1 MMKKYRSGGTPWTV
15 IIDPAAKRSSRT
27 IHLISR
33 IVLTIIVFSYST
45 TAAQEE
51 WIVGR
56 FSAATPGNRLPGD
69 WEPLTFKKI
78 KKHTRYSLVSDS
90 GQTVVKAVCDGSS
103 SGLIRHVRIDPQKY
117 PIIEW
122 RWKITNVFKK
132 GNVTQKAGDDYPAR
146 LYITFEFDSET
157 AGLMERAKYKALK
170 LVFGKTPPSGVINYI
185 WASKAPDGT
194 VVPSPYTNQ
203 SIMMVVQSR
212 KADLNKWV
220 IEKRDIRADYM
231 AAFGKKPP
239 MISGIAIM
247 TDGNDTGE
255 SAVTYYGDIVMKSKN

>member
-1 MMKKYRSGGTPWTV
+1 MSYRPSKW
-15 IIDPAAKRSSRT
+15 IKNDQYPASKRSSKS

-51 WIVGR
+51 WVVGR
-56 FSAATPGNRLPGD
+56 FSVATPGNQLPNE

-78 KKHTRYSLVSDS
+78 KKHTRYSLVRDS

-103 SGLIRHVRIDPQKY
+103 SGLIRHVRINPEKY

-122 RWKITNVFKK
+122 RWKIINVFKK
-132 GNVTQKAGDDYPAR
+132 GDVTQKAGDDHPAR
-146 LYITFEFDSET
+146 LYITFEFDLKT
-157 AGLMERAKYKALK
+157 ANLIERAKYKALK
-170 LVFGKTPPSGVINYI
+170 LVFRKTTPAEAINYI
-185 WASKAPDGT
+185 WASKAPEGT
-194 VVPSPYTNQ
+194 MVPSPYTSQ
-203 SIMMVVQSR
+203 SMMMVVQSG
-212 KADLNKWV
+212 KANLNQWV
-220 IEKRDIRADYM
+220 IQKRDIHADYM

-255 SAVTYYGDIVMKSKN
+255 SAVTYYGDIIMKSKIAN